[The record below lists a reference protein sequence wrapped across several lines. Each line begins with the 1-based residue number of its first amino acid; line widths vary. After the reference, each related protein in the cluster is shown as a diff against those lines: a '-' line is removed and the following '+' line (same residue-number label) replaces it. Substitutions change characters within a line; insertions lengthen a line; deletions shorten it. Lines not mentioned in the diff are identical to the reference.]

1 MLLAIDSGNTNIVF
15 GVHDGA
21 DWRGIWRSTTRG
33 DRTADELA
41 VWMMQLFDMKGL
53 ERRAVDAAIIANV
66 VPSNDFSLRA
76 LCRDHFGVEPLVV
89 GDADVRLG
97 IELLTAAPEEV
108 GADRIANAIGAF
120 AEHGGPL
127 IVIDFG
133 TATTLDVVDGA
144 GNYCGGA
151 IAPSAAH
158 SVDALHRAAAQLPRI
173 DVRRPPAVIGTS
185 TVPAMQSGVYWGYV
199 GLIEG
204 LVRRIREERGTPMK
218 VVATGGL
225 AETFCEATDAI
236 DIQDPDV
243 TLRGLR
249 EIHARNRA

>member
-15 GVHDGA
+15 GVHDSA
-21 DWRGIWRSTTRG
+21 DWRAIWRSATKG

-53 ERRAVDAAIIANV
+53 ARRTVDAAVIANV

-89 GDADVRLG
+89 GDPGVRLG
-97 IELLTAAPEEV
+97 IELLTDAPEEV
-108 GADRIANAIGAF
+108 GADRIANAVGAF
-120 AEHGGPL
+120 VEYGGPL

-133 TATTLDVVDGA
+133 TATTLDVVDA
-144 GNYCGGA
+144 DGNYCGGA
-151 IAPSAAH
+151 IAPSAAQ

-173 DVRRPPAVIGTS
+173 DVRRPPSVVGTA

-204 LVRRIREERGTPMK
+204 LVRRIQDERGTAMK

-225 AETFCEATDAI
+225 AETFSEATDAI

-243 TLRGLR
+243 TLRGLH
-249 EIHARNRA
+249 EIFARNRA